1 MSFSEE
7 IEPLND
13 AERKLLIDRISHH
26 VLVNRI
32 RVCDFF
38 CDFDKLRSGLI
49 SKSIFSRV
57 LKSLRLNLAPRQVTG
72 LIEYYQD
79 DKKLD
84 MIKWREFTDDVSRY
98 ILDIILV

>member
-1 MSFSEE
+1 LSE
-7 IEPLND
+7 

-49 SKSIFSRV
+49 SRPIFERG
-57 LKSLRLNLAPRQVTG
+57 LKLIRIAVDKRQVSG
-72 LIEYYQD
+72 LLEYYHD
-79 DKKLD
+79 DKKPD
-84 MIKWREFTDDVSRY
+84 MIKWRAFTDDVS
-98 ILDIILV
+98 LFLVYKRIHFKNLHFG